1 MRRPKVLP
9 ASGYG
14 RLLLASVVAALLLLI
29 SGLVLPVPY
38 VIVSPGPVFNTI
50 GEYDGQAVIEISGTR
65 TYPTTGQLNMTTVR
79 ERGGPYGPLTAVEAV
94 LAYFDDQVAVLPRE
108 LLFPAEESAEDS
120 KKESASAFSSS
131 QSNAI
136 AAALRYLKI
145 PVTEAV
151 VVAEVTEDS
160 VNADAVSDGD
170 VIKSFNGKPVTSRE
184 QLVADVRATPVGS
197 TVPAVVVRDGKDLP
211 VQLKVGANPKNP
223 EWGFLGISLETSYR
237 GPFEVDFTLDGV
249 GGPSAGL
256 MFALGTVDQLT
267 PGELTGG
274 KQIAGTGTIGADGK
288 VGPIGGIRQ
297 KMEGARE
304 DGATL
309 FLAPKDN
316 CDEVVGNVP
325 EGLAVAA
332 VADLAGAVAAI
343 DDYRAGRALPACPA
357 AAATPPEESVA

>member
-1 MRRPKVLP
+1 MLP

-14 RLLLASVVAALLLLI
+14 RLLLASVSSALVLLVA
-29 SGLVLPVPY
+29 GLVLPVPY

-50 GEYDGQAVIEISGTR
+50 GEYDGQKVIEINGTR

-94 LAYFDDQVAVLPRE
+94 LAYFDEKVAVLPRD
-108 LLFPAEESAEDS
+108 LLFPAGESAEDS
-120 KKESASAFSSS
+120 KKESATAFSSS
-131 QSNAI
+131 QSNAV
-136 AAALRYLKI
+136 AAALRYLRI
-145 PVTEAV
+145 PVTESV
-151 VVAEVTEDS
+151 VVADVTEGS
-160 VNADAVSDGD
+160 ANAGTLAQGD
-170 VIKSFNGKPVTSRE
+170 VLKSFNGKQVTSRE

-197 TVPAVVVRDGKDLP
+197 MVPAVVVVDGKEES
-211 VQLKVGANPKNP
+211 VQLKVTANPKNP
-223 EWGFLGISLETSYR
+223 AWGFLGISLETSYR
-237 GPFEVDFTLDGV
+237 GPFEIDFTLDGV

-256 MFALGTVDQLT
+256 MFALGTVDELT

-274 KQIAGTGTIGADGK
+274 KQIAGTGTITADGK

-297 KMEGARE
+297 KMEGAQE

-316 CDEVVGNVP
+316 CDEVVGHVP
-325 EGLAVAA
+325 DGLAVAA
-332 VADLAGAVAAI
+332 VTDLQGAITAI

-357 AAATPPEESVA
+357 PAATAPKDAVADGRG